1 MWIAVSPGFATDH
14 LVLVGSNNGIYR
26 STDSGSTW
34 QAIGRSEIGASS
46 VIQQIEF
53 SPNFVEDRT
62 LLVNVRGRGL
72 YLVALDSAGSVS
84 SLQNVGLTL
93 LNSNV
98 QFTEFRFSPTFKQ
111 DTTVMGASRGM
122 VYLSTD
128 GGLTWTLAGHPG
140 IN

>member
-1 MWIAVSPGFATDH
+1 M
-14 LVLVGSNNGIYR
+14 
-26 STDSGSTW
+26 STVTLTVHNTP
-34 QAIGRSEIGASS
+34 QTREI
-46 VIQQIEF
+46 
-53 SPNFVEDRT
+53 EDRT